1 MVPLS
6 ELSMVTAASRM
17 TAPEGSVMVP
27 RSDAVACEYA
37 LTVPNST
44 TNQTAANRFIPGT
57 SRMAS
62 SIVVKETELLPYTH
76 TPPGT
81 GRKRCLCHDLT
92 RAANTHQAVSWIA
105 LQLGFQGTRSRTRLR
120 SSLIDLRQSV

>member
-1 MVPLS
+1 
-6 ELSMVTAASRM
+6 M

-44 TNQTAANRFIPGT
+44 TNQTAANGFIPGT

-62 SIVVKETELLPYTH
+62 SIVVKETELLPARTLH
-76 TPPGT
+76 
-81 GRKRCLCHDLT
+81 
-92 RAANTHQAVSWIA
+92 RARVA
-105 LQLGFQGTRSRTRLR
+105 
-120 SSLIDLRQSV
+120 SVVFATI